1 MSENKKTNWKQ
12 IVIALVVL
20 VILVGAAALVYAKF
34 GPTTTEGKKKVTLEV
49 IDDQG
54 NKTTYKVK
62 TEGKVLIDAIDAAK
76 EKGLT
81 YEGEDSVYGLT
92 IYVINGIEADYN
104 DGVAYWNFLI
114 NGEYCNYGVSEQPI
128 QDGDVFTIEYKL
140 ISEAWQ

>member
-62 TEGKVLIDAIDAAK
+62 TEGKVLLDAMAAAK
-76 EKGLT
+76 EKGLE
-81 YEGEDSVYGLT
+81 YEGEDSTFGFTV
-92 IYVINGIEADYN
+92 YVINGVRADYN
-104 DGVAYWNFLI
+104 EGEAYWNFLV
-114 NGEYCNYGVSEQPI
+114 NGEYCNFGVSEQPI